1 MMMPLTS
8 YVESRQTSL
17 STINRHIKRL
27 NLDLPLNPK
36 DKRQKLVSSENQ
48 SRLDAAIGYQPSI
61 DVIEP
66 IEVIPYERSEN
77 VSMIIAEGEIL
88 KAQHLVPYQRADQ
101 NPLLLALQR
110 QAEEMQRSNN
120 ARYQQIKQDNQA
132 QQESQQAIAAAK
144 RLRLMEAAHQE
155 AFETHQLRKQLI
167 AQATTELE
175 LLDMG
180 LSISSNQPPAPPLQT
195 DPQSSSPAPSP
206 EWL

>member
-1 MMMPLTS
+1 MMMPLAS

-27 NLDLPLNPK
+27 NLDLPLNPN

-48 SRLDAAIGYQPSI
+48 TLLDAAIGYQPA
-61 DVIEP
+61 DVVEP

-132 QQESQQAIAAAK
+132 QQEAQQAIAAAK
-144 RLRLMEAAHQE
+144 RLRLMETAHQE
-155 AFETHQLRKQLI
+155 AFETHQLKKQLI

-175 LLDMG
+175 LLEMG
-180 LSISSNQPPAPPLQT
+180 LSISSNQPPASPLQT
-195 DPQSSSPAPSP
+195 VPKSSSPAPSP